1 MKIVVSPAK
10 SLDFESKALTSL
22 HTQPAF
28 LNSSEQLNTR
38 LRQLSAKDIS
48 KLMKISDDLGR
59 LNNQRNEDWQVPF
72 TVENAKQAVYSFT
85 GDVYKGLEIATLSK
99 EKIPL
104 LQNTLRILSGLYG
117 ILKPLDLIQ
126 PYRLEMGTKL
136 TVDSYK
142 NLYEF
147 WGNQITEYLNNE
159 MEDDE
164 LFINLASNE
173 YFKVIKQKE
182 LKVPIITPVFKEL
195 KGDQYKI
202 VAFYAKKAR
211 GLMARYIIDNNCK
224 TIEDIKGFNIDNYRF
239 TENLSSETELV
250 FTR

>member
-1 MKIVVSPAK
+1 MKIVLSPAK

-38 LRQLSAKDIS
+38 LRELSAEDIS

-59 LNNQRNEDWQVPF
+59 LNNQRNEEWELPF
-72 TVENAKQAVYSFT
+72 SINNAKQAVYSFT

-99 EKIPL
+99 EKIPV

-136 TVDSYK
+136 TVASYK
-142 NLYEF
+142 NLCEF

-182 LKVPIITPVFKEL
+182 LKVPVITPVFKEL
-195 KGDQYKI
+195 KGDKYKI
-202 VAFYAKKAR
+202 VAFYAKRAR

-224 TIEDIKGFNIDNYRF
+224 TIEDLKGFNLDNYRF